1 MKVGM
6 YVLHECQVLPC
17 SSDIALWCRSW
28 KHSSHTHDTEKT
40 WARSQKVSTTAL
52 CISGWSRKSLA
63 FPTYQTSPLQNED
76 TEIDQCEGILPTGS
90 RLENKD
96 ASEVLRE
103 VRF

>member
-1 MKVGM
+1 M

-17 SSDIALWCRSW
+17 SSDIALWYWSW
-28 KHSSHTHDTEKT
+28 KQSSHTHDTEKT

-52 CISGWSRKSLA
+52 RISGWFPKSLA

-76 TEIDQCEGILPTGS
+76 SEIDQCEGILPTGS

-96 ASEVLRE
+96 ASKIIYEVLRE